1 MGRKTRILIADDH
14 AMVREGTRKLLE
26 QETDFEVVA
35 EVADGEAAV
44 EAARQLAPDIALID
58 VAMPRMDGIE
68 ATRRIKAECPNTTV
82 LILSAYDDDQF
93 IFSLLEAGAAGYL
106 LKRAQSREL
115 VASIRAVSEG
125 ESVLDPS
132 ILRKVMTRFAPSRA
146 RAPAAEPGSPELTE
160 RELKILQ
167 LMTRGLGNKE
177 IAAALN
183 LSIRT
188 IQTHV
193 GQIFE
198 KLNVS
203 SRTEAVVLALKKN
216 LVTLD
221 TPSSV
226 G

>member
-1 MGRKTRILIADDH
+1 MGKLRILIADDH

-26 QETDFEVVA
+26 QEGDFEVVA
-35 EVADGEAAV
+35 EVADGEEAVKAAC
-44 EAARQLAPDIALID
+44 EFAPDIAIID
-58 VAMPRMDGIE
+58 IAMPRMDGIE
-68 ATRRIKAECPNTTV
+68 ATKQIKARCPGTAV

-93 IFSLLEAGAAGYL
+93 VFSLLESGAAGYL

-115 VASIRAVSEG
+115 IASIRAVSEG

-132 ILRKVMTRFAPSRA
+132 VIRKVVNRFKPAGA
-146 RAPAAEPGSPELTE
+146 RMISPEASIGELTE
-160 RELKILQ
+160 REMKILK

-177 IAAALN
+177 IAADLG

-188 IQTHV
+188 IQAHV
-193 GQIFE
+193 GQIFD
-198 KLNVS
+198 KLKVS

-216 LVTLD
+216 LVSLD

>member
-1 MGRKTRILIADDH
+1 MGKTRILIADDH

-26 QETDFEVVA
+26 QEPDFEVVA

-44 EAARQLAPDIALID
+44 KAAQELAPDIALVD
-58 VAMPRMDGIE
+58 VAMPNMDGIE
-68 ATRRIKAECPNTTV
+68 ATRRIKAECPHTTV

-132 ILRKVMTRFAPSRA
+132 ILRKVMARFGPSKG
-146 RAPAAEPGSPELTE
+146 RAPVAEPGAPELTE
-160 RELKILQ
+160 REMKILQ
-167 LMTRGLGNKE
+167 LMARGLGNKE

-198 KLNVS
+198 KLKVS

-221 TPSSV
+221 APSSV

>member
-1 MGRKTRILIADDH
+1 MGKTRILIADDH

-26 QETDFEVVA
+26 QEPDFEVVA

-44 EAARQLAPDIALID
+44 KAAQELSPDIALLD

-68 ATRRIKAECPNTTV
+68 ATRRIKAQCPNTTV

-146 RAPAAEPGSPELTE
+146 RTLAEPGAPELTE
-160 RELKILQ
+160 REMKILQ

-198 KLNVS
+198 KLKVS

-221 TPSSV
+221 APSPV
-226 G
+226 E

>member
-1 MGRKTRILIADDH
+1 MGKTRILIADDH

-26 QETDFEVVA
+26 QEPDLEVVA

-44 EAARQLAPDIALID
+44 KAAEELSPDIALLD

-68 ATRRIKAECPNTTV
+68 ATRRIKALCPNTTV

-93 IFSLLEAGAAGYL
+93 IFSLLEAGASGYL
-106 LKRAQSREL
+106 LKRAHSREL

-132 ILRKVMTRFAPSRA
+132 ILRKVMSRFAPSKA
-146 RAPAAEPGSPELTE
+146 RASAAEPGSPELTE
-160 RELKILQ
+160 REMKILQ

-221 TPSSV
+221 TPSSA

>member
-1 MGRKTRILIADDH
+1 VGKTRILIADDH

-26 QETDFEVVA
+26 QEPDFEVVA

-44 EAARQLAPDIALID
+44 KAAQELAPDIALID
-58 VAMPRMDGIE
+58 VAMPKMDGIE
-68 ATRRIKAECPNTTV
+68 ATRRIKSVCPNTTV
-82 LILSAYDDDQF
+82 LVLSAYDDDQF

-125 ESVLDPS
+125 ESVLDPA
-132 ILRKVMTRFAPSRA
+132 ILRKVVTRFAPSKA
-146 RAPAAEPGSPELTE
+146 RAAGSESGVPELTE
-160 RELKILQ
+160 REMKILQ

-198 KLNVS
+198 KLKVS

-221 TPSSV
+221 APPSA